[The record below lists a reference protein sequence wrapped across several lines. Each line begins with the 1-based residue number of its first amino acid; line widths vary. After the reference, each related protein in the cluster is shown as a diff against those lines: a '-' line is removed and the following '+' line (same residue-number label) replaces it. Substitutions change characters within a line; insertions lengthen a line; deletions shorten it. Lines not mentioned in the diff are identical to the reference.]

1 MKNLFSWS
9 KVLVMG
15 LMLGALTV
23 GSGSSDPG
31 PGCSGPPTSAQIEM
45 AQNESNQQRLIKAIP
60 APNLQTSL
68 ERKNLVRRLE
78 RINKEEMVSYVY
90 LVSYGK
96 VMAYHAIRGK
106 VSSLNSY
113 LTAMERLEKVSAGGG
128 TQVVTLEA
136 PDQDGSYGKNADGVF
151 FFTTDGTY
159 VEWKGEYLWSDQPLK
174 LSQPPELIQVVN
186 GK

>member
-1 MKNLFSWS
+1 MKKSLSGWM
-9 KVLVMG
+9 KVLLVV
-15 LMLGALTV
+15 LMFGALTV

-31 PGCSGPPTSAQIEM
+31 CDGKVTSAQIEM
-45 AQNESNQQRLIKAIP
+45 KQNEDNQMRLIKAIP
-60 APNLQTSL
+60 APSLKTSL

-78 RINKEEMVSYVY
+78 RINQEEMVSYVY
-90 LVSYGK
+90 LISYGK
-96 VMAYHAIRGK
+96 VMAYYVIRGK

-113 LTAMERLEKVSAGGG
+113 LTAMESIEKVSSSGSW
-128 TQVVTLEA
+128 QPVTLEA

-151 FFTTDGTY
+151 FFTTQGVY

-174 LSQPPELIQVVN
+174 ITQPPELFMDVT